1 MKSRQ
6 IQLTE
11 GNILK
16 TLLLFSIPMIVG
28 NLLQQIY
35 NIADTIIV
43 GRYIGADA
51 LMTFIHSVIIGLCM
65 GSGAVYSIFFGADE
79 KDRLKESIWVSFLF
93 SGSIFYHKYYFGFMV
108 RDWT

>member
-1 MKSRQ
+1 MTDRLRMRNNCMKSRQ

-51 LMTFIHSVIIGLCM
+51 LAASSIINIILDLC
-65 GSGAVYSIFFGADE
+65 
-79 KDRLKESIWVSFLF
+79 L
-93 SGSIFYHKYYFGFMV
+93 
-108 RDWT
+108 

>member
-51 LMTFIHSVIIGLCM
+51 LAASSIINIILDLC
-65 GSGAVYSIFFGADE
+65 
-79 KDRLKESIWVSFLF
+79 L
-93 SGSIFYHKYYFGFMV
+93 
-108 RDWT
+108 

>member
-1 MKSRQ
+1 MKLYGKNRQ
-6 IQLTE
+6 IPLTE

-16 TLLLFSIPMIVG
+16 TLLCFSIPMIAG

-51 LMTFIHSVIIGLCM
+51 LVAVGSAYTLMTFLTSVIIGLCM
-65 GSGAVYSIFFGADE
+65 GSGAVYSIFFGANE
-79 KDRLKESIWVSFLF
+79 EDRLKERMQECI
-93 SGSIFYHKYYFGFMV
+93 I
-108 RDWT
+108 